1 MFASLINKWHNLLIY
16 LLFYGM
22 PVICWVLGKKRNNPE
37 DCDVRKTQERIF
49 QEEEIGNWCQMLL
62 KFQYF
67 KGRLGGS
74 VS

>member
-1 MFASLINKWHNLLIY
+1 
-16 LLFYGM
+16 M
-22 PVICWVLGKKRNNPE
+22 PVMCWVLGKKRNNPE

-67 KGRLGGS
+67 KGHLGGS